1 MLDNQ
6 TRRELLSKAR
16 QSGFPGSILDV
27 FSAYEQGK
35 DIIGEYQQ
43 QQQQQQGQQMS
54 DMAAQQAG
62 MMPPGQQPLPQEMP
76 QAPAGPPPGLQGQS
90 LPSPPPP
97 SNPNLVDST
106 QQQPVG
112 MSTNAKG
119 SSGGQVLMA
128 TGGFVEK
135 FTEDQYNKFSTHFPF
150 SKEQRGSIAHR
161 ATVEHPD
168 LTMVNPKKYV
178 FGGLKYALGGKEDP
192 PEMPFGL
199 PLKEQNIYTLP
210 EYNQPRNP
218 KTGEILPDPQRPS
231 LGMGTGAS
239 EYKMTAGFEEGDVDI
254 PTIVAGQYIGERG
267 AEDRYRLTGERFKT
281 MTDPGAYSKFYEQ
294 TGRLGLMQEKR
305 KGGFK
310 YENGGPGDP
319 PYIPFGGA
327 NVNNAP
333 YVIPTE
339 PYREP
344 NIVTTDAGGRERYDP
359 VSENIYIKPNYD
371 DFLDHADAVDHEKM
385 HHLQN
390 MYGRLSYTDKWPGP
404 LKKPA
409 IVSSRDKVFDYY
421 NRNREDLN
429 TIVNSVPKSTLTGI
443 PQDILLRGFQKNLYT
458 TPGTAEYEADN
469 TDETFGKME
478 KEGIKFATGGLEGDP
493 KKKGDIATAAD
504 SSFVANKSMDAH
516 NFYIHNNYIIDE
528 IKPVSN
534 SIFNRLKEKREEYNT
549 SPTYN
554 SVRGKTND
562 MIPYEE
568 YTNYK
573 AGQHRFGQKEFA
585 TGVMNRD
592 APMSYYDD
600 RILPQN
606 MVGYFAGANSPG
618 GDYANVPTYDK
629 LAVTPWGKL
638 SKSQKLE
645 RIKKFGSSGTPFEGQ
660 STKEALENFKNPVP
674 QPKMKEPGLLP
685 VPKIDLQLQLQN
697 IQSPYQPV
705 DRGEYFIKPSG
716 NPGVGV
722 IHYKKDNGDGTYTT
736 KVIGPSLARD
746 WYNDADQKI
755 FDDKDP
761 NTRVGGRVDYD
772 PRDTDQKIYRDMHD
786 AVMELQKNNSSV
798 QDSAQERLRLR
809 KENEAKQGAIKFAT
823 GGKKLFKRK

>member
-27 FSAYEQGK
+27 FTAYEQGK
-35 DIIGEYQQ
+35 DLIGEFQQ

-54 DMAAQQAG
+54 DMAAQQSG

-76 QAPAGPPPGLQGQS
+76 QAPTGPPPGLQGQS

-119 SSGGQVLMA
+119 SAGGQVLMA

-135 FTEDQYNKFSTHFPF
+135 FTDDQYNKFSSHFPF

-210 EYNQPRNP
+210 EYNQPKNP

-231 LGMGTGAS
+231 LGMGTGAT
-239 EYKMTAGFEEGDVDI
+239 EYKMTAGFEDGDVDI
-254 PTIVAGQYIGERG
+254 PTIVAGQYIGQRG

-281 MTDPGAYSKFYEQ
+281 MADPGAYSKFYEQ

-310 YENGGPGDP
+310 FE
-319 PYIPFGGA
+319 
-327 NVNNAP
+327 
-333 YVIPTE
+333 
-339 PYREP
+339 
-344 NIVTTDAGGRERYDP
+344 
-359 VSENIYIKPNYD
+359 
-371 DFLDHADAVDHEKM
+371 
-385 HHLQN
+385 
-390 MYGRLSYTDKWPGP
+390 
-404 LKKPA
+404 
-409 IVSSRDKVFDYY
+409 
-421 NRNREDLN
+421 
-429 TIVNSVPKSTLTGI
+429 
-443 PQDILLRGFQKNLYT
+443 
-458 TPGTAEYEADN
+458 
-469 TDETFGKME
+469 
-478 KEGIKFATGGLEGDP
+478 TGGLEGDP
-493 KKKGDIATAAD
+493 LKKGNIATAAD
-504 SSFVANKSMDAH
+504 SSYVAAGADAPH
-516 NFYIHNNYIIDE
+516 NFYKKAGYTVVPADLSKDIRPSEMFQALANEREFMYNDRNSRSRSANYSD
-528 IKPVSN
+528 
-534 SIFNRLKEKREEYNT
+534 
-549 SPTYN
+549 
-554 SVRGKTND
+554 
-562 MIPYEE
+562 

-573 AGQHRFGQKEFA
+573 PGQHRFEQRELT
-585 TGVMNRD
+585 TGNINLK
-592 APMSYYDD
+592 APRSKYDD
-600 RILPQN
+600 RILPQGI
-606 MVGYFAGANSPG
+606 VTYAGTGKN
-618 GDYANVPTYDK
+618 GDVAEVPKYDK
-629 LAVTPWGKL
+629 LAVTPWKDLSDAEKL
-638 SKSQKLE
+638 KRLQKY
-645 RIKKFGSSGTPFEGQ
+645 GGSGTPYKDKASIKQGIED
-660 STKEALENFKNPVP
+660 LKNPMP

-697 IQSPYQPV
+697 TQSPYQPV

-772 PRDTDQKIYRDMHD
+772 PRDPDQKIYRDMHD
-786 AVMELQKNNSSV
+786 AVMGLEKNTSSV

-823 GGKKLFKRK
+823 GGKKLLKKRK